1 MSNVVYKINQSIN
14 QSDGVRL
21 GRVLLDV
28 AARDELGDV
37 FARTDE
43 EGRAFVQRRGRLRED
58 VVHAVRGGGTAR
70 GAEKASGAASKTT
83 RKCGRG
89 FPAHPP

>member
-1 MSNVVYKINQSIN
+1 MN

-28 AARDELGDV
+28 AARDELGDI

-58 VVHAVRGGGTAR
+58 VVHAVRGGGTR
-70 GAEKASGAASKTT
+70 SDNKFPSMG
-83 RKCGRG
+83 GRYDKFRELLDDSEG
-89 FPAHPP
+89 PNSWVEFWEEIK